1 MKSSLMEFKNEQIEF
16 LTRYCPKDDFFTS
29 SEEIEIIRNN
39 LELLGKT
46 IDELRAMRNSVV
58 KFYTKLKDN
67 ELNIEGK
74 HTDKFWKFHTAMMSV
89 TAVIDNYIYNNLDDE
104 V

>member
-1 MKSSLMEFKNEQIEF
+1 MKSSLIEFKNEQIEF
-16 LTRYCPKDDFFTS
+16 LTSYCPKDDFFTS

-46 IDELRAMRNSVV
+46 IDELRAIRNSVV

-67 ELNIEGK
+67 DRK
-74 HTDKFWKFHTAMMSV
+74 W
-89 TAVIDNYIYNNLDDE
+89 
-104 V
+104 

>member
-1 MKSSLMEFKNEQIEF
+1 MEFKNEQIEF

-29 SEEIEIIRNN
+29 SEEIEIISNN

-46 IDELRAMRNSVV
+46 IDELRTIRNSVV

-67 ELNIEGK
+67 ELNIKGK
-74 HTDKFWKFHTAMMSV
+74 HTDEFWKFHTAMMSV
-89 TAVIDNYIYNNLDDE
+89 TAVIDNYIYKLYDE

>member
-1 MKSSLMEFKNEQIEF
+1 MKSSLIEFKNEQIEF
-16 LTRYCPKDDFFTS
+16 LTSYCPKDDFFTS

-39 LELLGKT
+39 LEILGKT
-46 IDELRAMRNSVV
+46 IDELRTIRNSVV

-89 TAVIDNYIYNNLDDE
+89 TAVIDNYIYKLGDE

>member
-1 MKSSLMEFKNEQIEF
+1 MKYPLVEFKKEQIEF
-16 LTRYCPKDDFFTS
+16 LTSYCPKDDFFTS

-46 IDELRAMRNSVV
+46 IDELRPIRNSVV

-67 ELNIEGK
+67 ELNIKGK

-89 TAVIDNYIYNNLDDE
+89 TAVIDTYIYNNLEDE

>member
-1 MKSSLMEFKNEQIEF
+1 MEFKNEQIEF

-46 IDELRAMRNSVV
+46 IDELRAIRNSVV

-67 ELNIEGK
+67 ELNIKGK
-74 HTDKFWKFHTAMMSV
+74 HTDEFWKFHTAMMSV
-89 TAVIDNYIYNNLDDE
+89 TAVIDNYIYKLYDE

>member
-1 MKSSLMEFKNEQIEF
+1 MKYPLVEFKAEQIEF

-46 IDELRAMRNSVV
+46 IDELRTIRNSVV

-89 TAVIDNYIYNNLDDE
+89 TAVIDNYIYNNLEDE